1 MAIRPSDN
9 PVPVAFFL
17 APDFSMMAFA
27 AAIEPLRAANRL
39 SGRQLF
45 AWQLVSG
52 DGAPV
57 IASNGIPVAPQA
69 PIAALGR
76 IDMLIVC
83 AGIEGPQRVK
93 HDPAILHHLRRLA
106 CHGTMVGAISSG
118 SFLLAEA
125 GLLAGKRCTVHWE
138 YAEDLRA
145 RHPQL
150 NLTQELYV
158 IDGQVFTCSGGTA
171 ALDMMLHFVTAVGGT
186 ELALGVAEQFIHPH
200 IRAREEHQRLDL
212 RTRYGIRNPK
222 LIAAVRLMEG
232 SLDEPLDM
240 EEIARRAHLSARQI
254 ERLFRKYLA
263 SSPKGFYLGLR
274 LARARTLLRST
285 TSPLRMIA
293 LECGFAS
300 PSHFS
305 NAYKRAYGIPPTQE
319 QRLFSARGGGQPT
332 LQRAPARLQRR
343 KTAETQG

>member
-1 MAIRPSDN
+1 
-9 PVPVAFFL
+9 
-17 APDFSMMAFA
+17 MMAFA

-39 SGRQLF
+39 SARQLF
-45 AWQLVSG
+45 AWQLVSA
-52 DGAPV
+52 DGTPV
-57 IASNGIPVAPQA
+57 TASNGIPVATQA
-69 PIAALGR
+69 PIAEVGR
-76 IDMLIVC
+76 VDMLVVC
-83 AGIEGPQRVK
+83 AGMEAPPRVK
-93 HDPAILHHLRRLA
+93 SAPAIVHHLRRLA

-118 SFLLAEA
+118 SFLLADA
-125 GLLAGKRCTVHWE
+125 GLLAGRRCTVHWE

-158 IDGQVFTCSGGTA
+158 IDGEVFTCSGGTA
-171 ALDMMLHFVTAVGGT
+171 ALDMMLHFVTTVGGT
-186 ELALGVAEQFIHPH
+186 GLALGVAEQFIHAP
-200 IRAREEHQRLDL
+200 IRSREEQQRLDL
-212 RTRYGIRNPK
+212 RVRYGIRNPK

-254 ERLFRKYLA
+254 ERLFRKYLD

-285 TSPLRMIA
+285 ASPLRMIA

-305 NAYKRAYGIPPTQE
+305 NAYKRAYGIPPTHE

-332 LQRAPARLQRR
+332 LQRAPARLEPR
-343 KTAETQG
+343 KTVESQG

>member
-1 MAIRPSDN
+1 
-9 PVPVAFFL
+9 
-17 APDFSMMAFA
+17 MMAFA

-39 SGRQLF
+39 SERQLF
-45 AWQLVSG
+45 AWQLVSA

-57 IASNGIPVAPQA
+57 TASNGIPVATQA
-69 PIAALGR
+69 AISAVTKT
-76 IDMLIVC
+76 DMLVVC
-83 AGIEGPQRVK
+83 AGLGAHRMK
-93 HDPAILHHLRRLA
+93 HDPAVLHHLRRLA
-106 CHGTMVGAISSG
+106 CHGAMVGAISSG
-118 SFLLAEA
+118 SFLLADA
-125 GLLAGKRCTVHWE
+125 GLLAGRRCTVHWE

-145 RHPQL
+145 RHPEL

-158 IDGQVFTCSGGTA
+158 IDGEVFTCSGGTA
-171 ALDMMLHFVTAVGGT
+171 ALDMMLHFVATVGGT
-186 ELALGVAEQFIHPH
+186 ALALSVAEQFIHPY
-200 IRAREEHQRLDL
+200 IRGREELQRLDL

-222 LIAAVRLMEG
+222 LVAAVRLMEG

-254 ERLFRKYLA
+254 ERLFRKYLNA
-263 SSPKGFYLGLR
+263 SPKGFYLGLR

-285 TSPLRMIA
+285 ASPLRMIA

-319 QRLFSARGGGQPT
+319 QRLFSARGGGQPALERT
-332 LQRAPARLQRR
+332 PTGLQVR
-343 KTAETQG
+343 KTAEPQS